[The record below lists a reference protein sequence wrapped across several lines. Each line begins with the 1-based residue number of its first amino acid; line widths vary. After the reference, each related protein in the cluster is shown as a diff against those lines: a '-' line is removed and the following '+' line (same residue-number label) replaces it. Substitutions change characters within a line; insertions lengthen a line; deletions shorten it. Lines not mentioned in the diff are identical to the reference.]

1 MSHGTNFD
9 FFSKKTKVMY
19 DGTPEEG
26 HNIYGDL
33 MALVA
38 AACMGAY
45 SVQLKVNQKKKFTNE
60 LTAAAAAHAGS
71 TEISP
76 TICI

>member
-1 MSHGTNFD
+1 
-9 FFSKKTKVMY
+9 MY

-33 MALVA
+33 MALAA

-45 SVQLKVNQKKKFTNE
+45 SVQLKVEPKKYKKKP
-60 LTAAAAAHAGS
+60 
-71 TEISP
+71 IS
-76 TICI
+76 